1 MSQQNVQGFVFYGDS
16 ADQTNSVVKAIRTG
30 LIVGAVLTAIVG
42 GLILAWPGITLAV
55 VAVVFGIFIL
65 VRGIVRLAAG
75 IFGPGLSAGG
85 RTLSIILGILL
96 IAAAIF
102 VLRNLEAGLAVL
114 GLLIGL
120 SWIIDGIAM
129 LVESAKGPARGFS
142 TVAGVISVI
151 AGVVVLFIPVSGV
164 AVLTVLA
171 GVVFLVLAVL
181 QIIGAIMVGRNRA

>member
-16 ADQTNSVVKAIRTG
+16 ADQTNAVVKAIRTG
-30 LIVGAVLTAIVG
+30 LIIGAILTAIVG
-42 GLILAWPGITLAV
+42 GLILAWPGITLGII
-55 VAVVFGIFIL
+55 AVVFGIFIL

-142 TVAGVISVI
+142 TVAGIISVI

-164 AVLTVLA
+164 AVLTILA

-181 QIIGAIMVGRNRA
+181 QIVGAILVGRKRA

>member
-16 ADQTNSVVKAIRTG
+16 ADQTKTVVKAIRTG
-30 LIVGAVLTAIVG
+30 LIIGAILTAIVG
-42 GLILAWPGITLAV
+42 GLILAWPGITLAI

-75 IFGPGLSAGG
+75 VFGPGLSAGG

-142 TVAGVISVI
+142 TVAGIISVI

-164 AVLTVLA
+164 AVLTWLA

-181 QIIGAIMVGRNRA
+181 QIVGAIVVGRKRA

>member
-1 MSQQNVQGFVFYGDS
+1 MSQQNAQGFVFYGDS
-16 ADQTNSVVKAIRTG
+16 ADQTKTVVKAIRTG
-30 LIVGAVLTAIVG
+30 LIIGAILTAIVG
-42 GLILAWPGITLAV
+42 GLILAWPGITLAI

-65 VRGIVRLAAG
+65 IRGIVRLAAG
-75 IFGPGLSAGG
+75 VFGPGLSAGG

-142 TVAGVISVI
+142 TVAGIISVI

-164 AVLTVLA
+164 AVLTLLA

-181 QIIGAIMVGRNRA
+181 QIVGAIVVGRKRA

>member
-16 ADQTNSVVKAIRTG
+16 ADQTNAVVKAIRTG
-30 LIVGAVLTAIVG
+30 LIIGAVLTAVVG
-42 GLILAWPGITLAV
+42 GLILGLPGITLAV
-55 VAVVFGIFIL
+55 IAVVFGLFIL

-142 TVAGVISVI
+142 TVAGLISVI

-181 QIIGAIMVGRNRA
+181 QIVGAILVGRKRA